1 MSSNFQ
7 CDFCKRYFSSRN
19 GLSQHINRCISTY
32 LSTEESSD
40 VASNINE
47 MSLDRRYFEQIKE
60 LQIIREEENLSD
72 TDCMQENLP
81 ENFELGPEP
90 ESIRSFRSYEPEP
103 ESIRSY
109 EPEPGSIRSY
119 EPEPGSIRSFQ
130 NYESEFESIRSYEE
144 PEVEDIKEFPNETYA
159 DLMKLVVEN
168 NLSNTVGNAI
178 INFFNKH
185 SNLSQSP
192 LPKNITAGRK
202 FMNKMNIS
210 HLSYYQHKILV
221 HNHQEYFIHYRPITN
236 CVQNLLSNP
245 EISRHLAYDYKN
257 LEVNLI

>member
-40 VASNINE
+40 VASSINE

-90 ESIRSFRSYEPEP
+90 ESIRSFRSYE
-103 ESIRSY
+103 
-109 EPEPGSIRSY
+109 
-119 EPEPGSIRSFQ
+119 
-130 NYESEFESIRSYEE
+130 E
-144 PEVEDIKEFPNETYA
+144 PEVKDIKEFPNETYA

-202 FMNKMNIS
+202 FINKMNIS
-210 HLSYYQHKILV
+210 YLSYYKHKILV
-221 HNHQEYFIHYRPITN
+221 HNHQEYFIHYRPIIN

-245 EISRHLAYDYKN
+245 EIS
-257 LEVNLI
+257 